1 MLTLDPCPFQYL
13 ERPLTPQ
20 RLAAARRALER
31 ERQRLPLF
39 AADIT
44 QTAEERIGA
53 IDESNHEHT
62 RKRRN
67 LYARQLRD
75 LRRIWRE
82 IPRVLRPDLEQR
94 WALSNFPRTASYAL
108 GWLRDRGWCSIFGRY
123 DAETGTF
130 TVAVTPEIPPG
141 CAFCGE
147 SDDNL
152 LMIGEL
158 SICNECHASKA
169 YFKEQIAE
177 IGRFL
182 RAYQPPPMVA
192 KVGRH
197 KRKPQDLVVHPATYT
212 T

>member
-39 AADIT
+39 ASDIT
-44 QTAEERIGA
+44 QTAEERIDA

-67 LYARQLRD
+67 LYARQLQD

-82 IPRVLRPDLEQR
+82 IPRVLRPDLER
-94 WALSNFPRTASYAL
+94 KWELSAFPRTASYAL
-108 GWLRDRGWCSIFGRY
+108 EWLRDLGWCSISGAY
-123 DAETGTF
+123 DAEMNTF
-130 TVAVTPEIPPG
+130 TVTVTPEIPPG
-141 CAFCGE
+141 CAFCGG

-158 SICNECHASKA
+158 SICCECDASKA
-169 YFKEQIAE
+169 YFEEQCRLAE
-177 IGRFL
+177 TER
-182 RAYQPPPMVA
+182 RTARWA
-192 KVGRH
+192 KAGPR
-197 KRKPQDLVVHPATYT
+197 KRKPQDIVVNPATYT